1 MWSVINVN
9 TDPGKWENVCQE
21 EFPHSP
27 ARVGQTNEKSM
38 HSTERAC
45 KINKTLRI
53 WCLFPTPLPP
63 SPEAQLTELVF
74 GFGYWGRMGPVSGA
88 LLSILLAMPSSPVPL
103 GSFHLHFP
111 QKASFCSPGRSFVCC
126 VCFAQKA
133 VCIITLLRGCVM
145 KSEIPPNTSLP
156 PIQLLP
162 IPVYLPWSRAF

>member
-1 MWSVINVN
+1 MYARRSFLIPLPVLVKQMRKACTPQKGPVKLI
-9 TDPGKWENVCQE
+9 KRWEE
-21 EFPHSP
+21 
-27 ARVGQTNEKSM
+27 G
-38 HSTERAC
+38 
-45 KINKTLRI
+45 I

-74 GFGYWGRMGPVSGA
+74 GFGYWGRMAPVSGA
-88 LLSILLAMPSSPVPL
+88 LLSILLAMASSPVPL

-111 QKASFCSPGRSFVCC
+111 PKASFCSPGRSFVCC

-156 PIQLLP
+156 PIQLLS
-162 IPVYLPWSRAF
+162 IPVYLPWSSPF